1 MSSLRKKALV
11 RLLLCALALIATI
24 VFCVL
29 LLTGTFDGAPSSG
42 AADPASTSEPASSD
56 GAGSVSEGEPAASDD
71 TVSSDPAAESAAE
84 PTPTP
89 EPTPVTFDGLSE
101 QPATVYADGEQ
112 PTFTV
117 TPDST
122 MNMRAGPGT
131 DFDRVGQIPAG
142 TTVTALGANADETW
156 IVVEY
161 EGTYGW
167 LTKEYLNAA

>member
-1 MSSLRKKALV
+1 M
-11 RLLLCALALIATI
+11 
-24 VFCVL
+24 
-29 LLTGTFDGAPSSG
+29 
-42 AADPASTSEPASSD
+42 
-56 GAGSVSEGEPAASDD
+56 
-71 TVSSDPAAESAAE
+71 ESAAE

-101 QPATVYADGEQ
+101 QPATVYAEGEQ

>member
-56 GAGSVSEGEPAASDD
+56 GAGSVSDA

-101 QPATVYADGEQ
+101 QPATVYAEGEQ